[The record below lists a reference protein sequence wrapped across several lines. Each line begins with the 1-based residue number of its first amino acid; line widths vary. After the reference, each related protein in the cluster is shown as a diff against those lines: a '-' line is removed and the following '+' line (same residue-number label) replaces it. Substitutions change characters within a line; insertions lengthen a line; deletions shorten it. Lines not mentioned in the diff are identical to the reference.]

1 MSNFS
6 LGQLT
11 EGIRSRHLGSQNRQ
25 LVEKWSRTGL
35 LRGLD
40 GVHRENMSRLL
51 ENQAAQVLREQSSV
65 SAGAGGLASS
75 GDLRGFSNIAFPIVR
90 RVFGGLVAN
99 DLVSIQPMSLPSGLL
114 FYLDYT
120 RPGLTDVSG
129 LGAPQISSGSSVYN
143 DPTGRGVRS
152 GSLGTGGL
160 YDLAGNAYSR
170 VFDDANGV
178 TVTAS
183 GSYRDNAFYSAGQD
197 NLGGHGLKGAIRVG
211 TSGSDGKAIQFDPQL
226 TSLIDNTEGQAFR
239 LAFIAVDSKFA
250 NADTSLVK
258 EWAVT
263 GGDVG
268 LIDSAIQTGASKNV
282 RRLNQLVTLSNAGA
296 GTYTPAPL
304 GKPGDANL
312 HLLCVLSSSYPT
324 PSADAV
330 SLGSLGEVTRVSF
343 PIKSGLQGG
352 AENGS
357 ISIPAFESNFSS
369 ASPSPEIPEID
380 IKVEAVP
387 VVAETR
393 KLRARWSPELAQ
405 DLNAYHSLDAEVEL
419 TQILSE
425 QVALEID
432 REILNDL
439 LTQAS
444 AANYY
449 WSRAPGRFLNKET
462 GAVSGVGQFRGTV
475 REWYETLTETIID
488 VANQIHRKTLRGSAN
503 FIVVGPDVAT
513 ILEASVFYKPSYTL
527 DGDGQVGAGMVIGA
541 ERVGQLSNRFTVYK
555 DPYFPR
561 NKVLVGYKGGSYL
574 ETGYVY
580 APYVP
585 LIVTPTIFQPEDFT
599 PRKGV
604 MTRYGKKMVRSDFYG
619 TVTCADMNV
628 I

>member
-170 VFDDANGV
+170 VFDDANNV
-178 TVTAS
+178 TFTIS
-183 GSYRDNAFYSAGQD
+183 GSYKGEGGSWSDAPNHSNKKPAGAATKR
-197 NLGGHGLKGAIRVG
+197 NVSI
-211 TSGSDGKAIQFDPQL
+211 SGSDGKAIQFDPQL
-226 TSLIDNTEGQAFR
+226 SSAVTDKSHAFR

-268 LIDSAIQTGASKNV
+268 NIDSSIQTGASKNV
-282 RRLNQLVTLSNAGA
+282 RRLNQLVTLTSAGN
-296 GTYTPAPL
+296 GT
-304 GKPGDANL
+304 
-312 HLLCVLSSSYPT
+312 
-324 PSADAV
+324 
-330 SLGSLGEVTRVSF
+330 
-343 PIKSGLQGG
+343 
-352 AENGS
+352 
-357 ISIPAFESNFSS
+357 
-369 ASPSPEIPEID
+369 
-380 IKVEAVP
+380 
-387 VVAETR
+387 
-393 KLRARWSPELAQ
+393 
-405 DLNAYHSLDAEVEL
+405 
-419 TQILSE
+419 
-425 QVALEID
+425 
-432 REILNDL
+432 
-439 LTQAS
+439 
-444 AANYY
+444 
-449 WSRAPGRFLNKET
+449 
-462 GAVSGVGQFRGTV
+462 
-475 REWYETLTETIID
+475 
-488 VANQIHRKTLRGSAN
+488 
-503 FIVVGPDVAT
+503 
-513 ILEASVFYKPSYTL
+513 
-527 DGDGQVGAGMVIGA
+527 
-541 ERVGQLSNRFTVYK
+541 
-555 DPYFPR
+555 
-561 NKVLVGYKGGSYL
+561 
-574 ETGYVY
+574 
-580 APYVP
+580 
-585 LIVTPTIFQPEDFT
+585 
-599 PRKGV
+599 
-604 MTRYGKKMVRSDFYG
+604 
-619 TVTCADMNV
+619 
-628 I
+628 